1 MGHCHYHCH
10 KTSSS
15 RSRRINLST
24 LPRSNLNPYPS
35 TRTQGTWFTVTEPS
49 KSTCHKGLSSSIRV
63 LAGKQF
69 WCKVYVGSREAFIA
83 AVHRSN
89 VESWPW
95 NCPTCVCGFAVESHA
110 AVISS
115 QTRNIK
121 SSLPGTRSPLSSV
134 RYITN
139 LRENAEEGTKLIF
152 EGGLDRVEDLD
163 KVFTICPVGRLLLGF
178 LHNDCCRS
186 AESSKVQ

>member
-95 NCPTCVCGFAVESHA
+95 NCPTCVCVCRGKPCCCNIQPDKKYWIKFARYTLTF
-110 AVISS
+110 VIC
-115 QTRNIK
+115 QVHHQPEGECRGGNEADLRRRTW
-121 SSLPGTRSPLSSV
+121 PGRRSRQGIHYLS
-134 RYITN
+134 
-139 LRENAEEGTKLIF
+139 
-152 EGGLDRVEDLD
+152 
-163 KVFTICPVGRLLLGF
+163 CW
-178 LHNDCCRS
+178 
-186 AESSKVQ
+186 